1 MTVAGGTPVTAVACP
16 LFDLRGGGAETQGS
30 WG

>member
-1 MTVAGGTPVTAVACP
+1 MTVAGGTPVTAVASP
-16 LFDLRGGGAETQGS
+16 LFGLRGGRTETKGS